1 MSKSVNN
8 QRNEILVTLGD
19 LEIKCRLS
27 FDNIVRIESLFD
39 ASIFEIVQDLNR
51 GKIRADKIIDVIE
64 ISAID
69 EVKRADIQDA
79 ILNVGSVD
87 ALTAIVPLLLSAFAG
102 NKSKKVDEKKS

>member
-1 MSKSVNN
+1 MKSVNN
-8 QRNEILVTLGD
+8 QRNEIIVTLGD
-19 LEIKCRLS
+19 LEVKCRLS
-27 FDNIVRIESLFD
+27 FDAIVKVEELFD

-64 ISAID
+64 IVAIED
-69 EVKRADIQDA
+69 ITRESIQDA
-79 ILNVGSVD
+79 ILNIGSVD